1 MLRVYHDKR
10 QKRLQGLQN
19 RSDEIQSKK
28 RRRASRKRKRS
39 SEQESVK
46 SIESD
51 EVTAQLEEQG
61 HAALSHTVN
70 QSMEEIDLLVTSDK
84 NDTHLQ
90 PLVDRLETEQE
101 PEKDFKKLKSA
112 RASTRQRR
120 FSWTD
125 EADR

>member
-1 MLRVYHDKR
+1 MYHDKR

-28 RRRASRKRKRS
+28 RRRVSRKRKRS
-39 SEQESVK
+39 SEQEPVK
-46 SIESD
+46 SIEID

-61 HAALSHTVN
+61 HAALTHTVN
-70 QSMEEIDLLVTSDK
+70 QSMEETDLLVTSDNK